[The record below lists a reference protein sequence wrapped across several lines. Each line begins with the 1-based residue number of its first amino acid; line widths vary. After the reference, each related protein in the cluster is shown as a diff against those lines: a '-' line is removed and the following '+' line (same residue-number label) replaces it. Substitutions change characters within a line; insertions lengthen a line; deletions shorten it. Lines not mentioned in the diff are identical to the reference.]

1 MKKNARIFLL
11 VVILLIAAIWLFMS
25 RKDSTISDELRE
37 FAVKDTASITR
48 IFMADK
54 SGMKVDLVKQDDG
67 SWQVNKK
74 FTARPD
80 AIVNL
85 LSTIRNVE
93 VRSPVAK
100 AAYNNVIKSLAA
112 KGVKIEIYNQ
122 DDQVRVYYVGGPT
135 QDQMGTFMYIEN
147 STVPFI
153 THIPGFDGYLTPRY
167 IVNESDWKMKVVFR
181 HAPDQ
186 IKSLIVVD
194 RERPAFGFKIE
205 KNDDNFHVFDSQ
217 GKVVPD
223 VSQDKVIDYLNSYR
237 SLNYEMEERSLNASQ
252 KDSLLKTTPFRTI
265 SLVDKT
271 GRENLAH
278 FWRRPLTATTVN
290 KTQPDGTPY
299 NYDIDRMTARTADTG
314 ELIVVQYYSFEKLFR
329 NPGDFQI
336 KSR

>member
-1 MKKNARIFLL
+1 MKKNTRIFLL
-11 VVILLIAAIWLFMS
+11 VVVLLIAAIWLFMN
-25 RKDSTISDELRE
+25 RRDSTISDELRE
-37 FAVKDTASITR
+37 FSVKDTAAVTR

-54 SGMKVDLVKQDDG
+54 SGKKVDLVKQEDG

-80 AIVNL
+80 AIINL
-85 LSTIRNVE
+85 LTTIKNVE

-112 KGVKIEIYNQ
+112 KGVKIEIYSK

-135 QDQMGTFMYIEN
+135 QDQLGTFMYIEN
-147 STVPFI
+147 SSVPFI

-186 IKSLIVVD
+186 IKSLTVVD

-205 KNDDNFHVFDSQ
+205 EKENNFRVSDSQ
-217 GKVVPD
+217 GNEVSNI
-223 VSQDKVIDYLNSYR
+223 SQDKVIDYLNSYR
-237 SLNYEMEERSLNASQ
+237 SLNYEMEERSLSPSQ
-252 KDSLLKTTPFRTI
+252 QDSLLNSAPFRTV
-265 SLVDKT
+265 SLVDKD
-271 GRENLAH
+271 GNEKVAH
-278 FWRRPLTATTVN
+278 FWRRPLTSSTVN
-290 KTQPDGTPY
+290 KTQPDGTPFT
-299 NYDIDRMTARTADTG
+299 YDIDRMTARITGTG